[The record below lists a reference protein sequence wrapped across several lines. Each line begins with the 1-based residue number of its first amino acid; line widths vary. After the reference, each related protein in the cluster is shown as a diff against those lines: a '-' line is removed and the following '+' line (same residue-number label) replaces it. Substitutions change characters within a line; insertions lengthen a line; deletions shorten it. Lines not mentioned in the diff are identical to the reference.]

1 MALRSAGE
9 HNFQALPDHTRPVSH
24 REAARCWCGP
34 DPRLLSTR
42 LRSWGRR
49 LSTAP
54 TSGIPSPTHRP
65 QTPTETSRAL
75 RARVMT
81 AGRPSTR

>member
-54 TSGIPSPTHRP
+54 YERHTITHTHR
-65 QTPTETSRAL
+65 
-75 RARVMT
+75 
-81 AGRPSTR
+81 